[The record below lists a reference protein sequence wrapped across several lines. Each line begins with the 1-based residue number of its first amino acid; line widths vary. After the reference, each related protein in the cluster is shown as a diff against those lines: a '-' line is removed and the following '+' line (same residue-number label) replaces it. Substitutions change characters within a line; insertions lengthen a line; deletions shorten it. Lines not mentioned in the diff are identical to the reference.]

1 MNHHR
6 PLTVPDDNLAT
17 LNGRSI
23 WRIICCNLKVA
34 LVGMVPAPGFEPGT
48 IWYLRWLTPGHRH
61 AAQGAVYT
69 YSQTLYQVELR
80 RDCEK

>member
-1 MNHHR
+1 MI
-6 PLTVPDDNLAT
+6 DLAT
-17 LNGRSI
+17 LNGRGGFGII
-23 WRIICCNLKVA
+23 WDDLKVP

-80 RDCEK
+80 RD